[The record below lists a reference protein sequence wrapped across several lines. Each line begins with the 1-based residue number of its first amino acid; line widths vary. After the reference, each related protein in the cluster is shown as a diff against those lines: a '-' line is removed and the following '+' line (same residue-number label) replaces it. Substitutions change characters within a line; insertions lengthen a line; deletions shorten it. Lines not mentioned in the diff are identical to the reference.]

1 MRAVSV
7 PVDLAHH
14 VRDNVLEVAWDDG
27 LRARLAVPLLR
38 GWCPC
43 AACQGHSV
51 GLRFHDHGDAVA
63 IAEVHEVGA
72 YALGIRFSDGH
83 DSGIFT
89 WSFLRQLAEG
99 APPQRM

>member
-1 MRAVSV
+1 MTA

-14 VRDNVLEVAWDDG
+14 VRDNVLEIAWEDG

-43 AACQGHSV
+43 ATCQGHAP
-51 GLRFHDHGDAVA
+51 GMRFKDHGEAITLVDAA
-63 IAEVHEVGA
+63 EVGA

-83 DSGIFT
+83 DSGIYT
-89 WSFLRQLAEG
+89 WALLRQLAEG
-99 APPQRM
+99 RDPSRM